1 MNTEELIRTLE
12 AARWKTEA
20 LYHLCNERNSPGVTN
35 GPTSMSLE
43 VLTEIDKALDIVLR
57 GNE

>member
-12 AARWKTEA
+12 TARWQAEA
-20 LYHLCNERNSPGVTN
+20 LHHLCNESVRPGATN

-43 VLTEIDKALDIVLR
+43 VLAEIDKALNIVLR
-57 GNE
+57 GKE